1 MHLTKLESAAALELA
16 VDLVNSWD
24 TMASPPEL
32 IRDEGIVERWLRRL
46 GYGAAADVTTPADV
60 PRLRELRG
68 RLRTAFDA
76 ETDEEAVKIL
86 NAVLREANAVPQLV
100 RGPEGAWRFQYAV
113 APRTATDWIAPIAAL
128 VLLDAIREDGR
139 ERFGLCAAAPCHC
152 VYVDRSRNRSRRYCS
167 DLCADRMSQAAYRRR
182 KQRAR

>member
-1 MHLTKLESAAALELA
+1 
-16 VDLVNSWD
+16 
-24 TMASPPEL
+24 
-32 IRDEGIVERWLRRL
+32 
-46 GYGAAADVTTPADV
+46 V

-100 RGPEGAWRFQYAV
+100 RSREGAWRFQYAA
-113 APRTATDWIAPIAAL
+113 APRTATEWIAPIAAL

-139 ERFGLCAAAPCHC
+139 ERFGLCAAAPCRC
-152 VYVDRSRNRSRRYCS
+152 VYVDRSRNRSRRYCC

-182 KQRAR
+182 KRRAR